1 MLYFFVHCSA
11 RVEEEI
17 VRNFRF
23 YFETARKRD
32 LLISGAE
39 VLPLRNVMLN
49 VMLLEVLEEVAT
61 MVLRAIYRTGLG
73 RRTS

>member
-1 MLYFFVHCSA
+1 MLYFFVHCSV

-17 VRNFRF
+17 VQCFRF
-23 YFETARKRD
+23 YFEKARQKD
-32 LLISGAE
+32 LLISEAE

-49 VMLLEVLEEVAT
+49 VMLPEELEEVVT

-73 RRTS
+73 RRIS